1 MDVVLV
7 ACAVLL
13 DVNACSGPCHPTTPY
28 YLLLLYST
36 SIEDSRCWLRTANT
50 LTYGPPHTVAKFP
63 GVYARLKSVLREG
76 RWLVSS
82 LKLVVLRIRRRRDS
96 AACEAS
102 TNSVLLLIGL
112 IR

>member
-1 MDVVLV
+1 M

-13 DVNACSGPCHPTTPY
+13 DVNACSGPWHPTTPTT
-28 YLLLLYST
+28 YSS

-63 GVYARLKSVLREG
+63 GVCARLKSVLYEG
-76 RWLVSS
+76 GWLVSS

-96 AACEAS
+96 AA
-102 TNSVLLLIGL
+102 VLEV
-112 IR
+112 

>member
-1 MDVVLV
+1 MEVVLV

-13 DVNACSGPCHPTTPY
+13 DVNACSGPCHPTTPTT
-28 YLLLLYST
+28 YSS

-63 GVYARLKSVLREG
+63 GVCARLKSVLCEG
-76 RWLVSS
+76 GWLVSS

-96 AACEAS
+96 AA
-102 TNSVLLLIGL
+102 VLKV
-112 IR
+112 